1 MLSFESSGVAQ
12 VGGLGPA
19 VANLARA
26 LSEEYDVSIFMPS
39 HGRHREDLVR
49 QKLGLEQVPG
59 FISQGARRGVD
70 RSLYPY
76 QIGLEHGSLEG
87 VEYFL
92 AKGLDQSTSRW
103 LDDRQIYDGE
113 LTYQKM
119 SLFARAMRDYVD
131 FVGKNSRKSPYVI
144 HANDWN
150 VIPAAV
156 AAKQAFKERMT
167 SVPLVFTIHLLGY
180 KSFDW
185 HFISQDWCGIK
196 DETQNLGLEGMRR
209 FATCREIWDDL
220 SGGKIER
227 FGGFEADFVATVSES
242 YLSADVLPFLG
253 QELGNKAG
261 FIYNACD
268 WNEERIARSVLRD
281 HGQALENSSGD
292 RPKRSDLRKYLLT
305 KAIGLAGT
313 PDIPEP
319 EVRDLVNDRLS
330 ESAGF
335 AKPGVAQPFKEDGGL
350 VLFTGRLDR
359 QKGVDVLLRAV
370 PEVLEVLPSTKFLF
384 QMIPLPQRDLI
395 DLATLKAAEYR
406 ENVRI
411 FLGRVPAIYQL
422 SYISADVYAM
432 PSRWEPFGLTAL
444 EAMATGNPVVGT
456 RTGGITETVLDV
468 LEHPQDGTG
477 ILVNAD
483 DHRALADGIVSFL
496 TVMKIEEGSRRQLAE
511 KNRLLDLIPF
521 DDLRDLVAGN
531 PSIGSIIRD
540 RCRKRVQEHFG
551 LENAAR
557 MAVRA
562 YERAS
567 SISQGRSAPAY

>member
-1 MLSFESSGVAQ
+1 
-12 VGGLGPA
+12 
-19 VANLARA
+19 
-26 LSEEYDVSIFMPS
+26 
-39 HGRHREDLVR
+39 LVR
-49 QKLGLEQVPG
+49 QKLRLEQVPG
-59 FISQGARRGVD
+59 FISQGARRGVNG
-70 RSLYPY
+70 SLYPY

-131 FVGKNSRKSPYVI
+131 FVGKNSGKSPYVI

-167 SVPLVFTIHLLGY
+167 SVPLVFTVHLLGY

-185 HFISQDWCGIK
+185 HFISQDWCGIR

-209 FATCREIWDDL
+209 FATCREVWDDL

-242 YLSADVLPFLG
+242 YLSTDVLPFLG
-253 QELGNKAG
+253 QALSNKAG

-268 WNEERIARSVLRD
+268 WDEERIARRALKE
-281 HGQALENSSGD
+281 HGQALEDFGRNKQ
-292 RPKRSDLRKYLLT
+292 PKRSDLRKYLLT

-319 EVRDLVNDRLS
+319 EVRDLVNRLS
-330 ESAGF
+330 ESAGS
-335 AKPGVAQPFKEDGGL
+335 AKPGAAQPFQEDGGL

-370 PEVLEVLPSTKFLF
+370 PEVLEVIPSTKFLL
-384 QMIPLPQRDLI
+384 QMIPLPQRDMI
-395 DLATLKAAEYR
+395 DLATLKAAEYK

-468 LEHPQDGTG
+468 LDHPQDGTG
-477 ILVNAD
+477 TLVNAD
-483 DHRALADGIVSFL
+483 DHRALADGLVSFL
-496 TVMKIEEGSRRQLAE
+496 TVMKIEEESRKGQMAE
-511 KNRLLDLIPF
+511 KDRLLDLIPF
-521 DDLRDLVAGN
+521 DGLRNLVAGD
-531 PSIGSIIRD
+531 PYRGSIIRD
-540 RCRKRVQEHFG
+540 SCRKRVKEHFG

-567 SISQGRSAPAY
+567 SISQGRSAPA